1 MGSNPR
7 GGARAQGPT
16 GHRYLTPSTEGT
28 NARHGRA
35 LLTSVAGATDG
46 FERNPMNAAE
56 KSARLAGAKGT
67 VLPSP
72 ALHAH
77 AGNHAPAGETSDQ
90 VKCRVRLRIG
100 GLEPMSVEGASA
112 GALTSAANL
121 AVPALAAPPRKPTGV
136 VTITGLQRGQQRHS

>member
-1 MGSNPR
+1 MGNNLR

-16 GHRYLTPSTEGT
+16 GHRHLTPSTEGT

-35 LLTSVAGATDG
+35 LLASVAGATDG
-46 FERNPMNAAE
+46 FERNPMNTAE

-90 VKCRVRLRIG
+90 VKCRVRLHVR
-100 GLEPMSVEGASA
+100 GLAPMGIEGASA
-112 GALTSAANL
+112 RALASAANL
-121 AVPALAAPPRKPTGV
+121 AVPALAAPPRKPAGV
-136 VTITGLQRGQQRHS
+136 VTIAGLHRGQQRHG